1 MPILIPEPGGAAQAE
16 KTGAEEEGGRAA
28 KEEGG
33 QARALPLLQGRYQE
47 DGLRQLHQASTGA
60 TSRRHGWQPCLP
72 YLQVWLPAGL
82 L

>member
-33 QARALPLLQGRYQE
+33 QAWALPLLQGRKDE
-47 DGLRQLHQASTGA
+47 DGAWKL
-60 TSRRHGWQPCLP
+60 
-72 YLQVWLPAGL
+72 
-82 L
+82 